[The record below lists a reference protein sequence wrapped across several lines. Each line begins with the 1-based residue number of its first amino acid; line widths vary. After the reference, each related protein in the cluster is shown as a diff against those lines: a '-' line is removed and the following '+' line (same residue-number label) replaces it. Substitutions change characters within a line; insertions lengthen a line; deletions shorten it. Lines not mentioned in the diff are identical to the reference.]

1 MIYPFNIGGV
11 ELRNYELAKRLVK
24 KHEVHMY
31 GVKLWKG
38 PNVIKK
44 DGIIIHGICKYK
56 NLYTFSGKRRIREP
70 LIFSI
75 ALFKE
80 LIKEKFDIIDASSF
94 VYFHCFP
101 AKLISLIKKTPI
113 VFTWHQY
120 WGNYWYEYLGIFK
133 GIIGKTI
140 EKLSLY
146 LTNNNL
152 AVSKTTR
159 EDLIKNGIKRKNIKL
174 SYNGID
180 IKEIKK
186 TKKDKIEHDLI
197 YVGRLSHQK
206 NIGLLLESIPKI
218 KKEFPEI
225 KVAIIGDGPDKN
237 NLINKAN
244 LLKIK
249 KNVDFLGFIENKNK
263 IYSLI
268 KSSKIF
274 VLPSILEGFGI
285 VVIEAHG
292 CGIPTVIID
301 SKWNASKELIDK
313 NGLISKNNPLEL
325 SKTIKRL
332 LKNKN
337 LRKKLGKR
345 AVKTAKKFDWDRITK
360 ELEKYYEKTIA
371 KYNKS

>member
-11 ELRNYELAKRLVK
+11 ELRNYELAKRLAK
-24 KHEVHMY
+24 KHEVHIY

-263 IYSLI
+263 IYSLM

-292 CGIPTVIID
+292 CRIPTVIID
-301 SKWNASKELIDK
+301 SKWNASKELIEK